1 MGRADSILGRFPA
14 HFEALKPG
22 KVLRSAVAAL
32 ARDLDVQ
39 AAELAAIRRSH
50 RVSDADVLS
59 DLLLIAA
66 RHGIMASSLEL
77 LTMRFERAR
86 SLLKNLVAAADAAAR
101 DEAAARLL
109 ALWSLEGGEPKLAL
123 FADRNEDGSPVEL
136 TGEAGRTADRRGH
149 GSEFPPSAE
158 RRGAHPHRHHD
169 PHRGERQRHRAGAVV
184 RRGERA

>member
-50 RVSDADVLS
+50 RLFDADELS
-59 DLLLIAA
+59 DLLLLAA

-86 SLLKNLVAAADAAAR
+86 GLLKELATAADQAAR
-101 DEAAARLL
+101 DQAAARLL
-109 ALWSLEGGEPKLAL
+109 ALWSLEGAEPKLAL
-123 FADRNEDGSPVEL
+123 FADPSEDGSPVDL
-136 TGEAGRTADRRGH
+136 TG
-149 GSEFPPSAE
+149 
-158 RRGAHPHRHHD
+158 
-169 PHRGERQRHRAGAVV
+169 QAGATATA
-184 RRGERA
+184 RLIAAAATA